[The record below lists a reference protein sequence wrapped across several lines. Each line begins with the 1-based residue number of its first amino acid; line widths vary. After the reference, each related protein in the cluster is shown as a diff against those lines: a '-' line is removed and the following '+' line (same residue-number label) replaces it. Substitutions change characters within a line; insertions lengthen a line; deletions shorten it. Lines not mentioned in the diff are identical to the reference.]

1 MVNMTDTDP
10 PVVSQVRINN
20 GASTA
25 LITNVSVSVTASD
38 PSGIST
44 RCASNNNV
52 TALACSPW
60 VPFSTPFY
68 HSLAAG
74 ADGPRTVYLF
84 LNDTKG
90 NVMQTPA
97 TVGRIE
103 RDNMQAQRERG
114 GAWQANGRI
123 PTYTHLHNNT
133 QPTHTT
139 TGEHHVRR

>member
-44 RCASNNNV
+44 RCASNDNV

-60 VPFSTPFY
+60 VPFTTLFY

-74 ADGPRTVYLF
+74 ADGLRTVYLF

-97 TVGRIE
+97 RVGRIE
-103 RDNMQAQRERG
+103 RRHAGTAG
-114 GAWQANGRI
+114 GGGGVA
-123 PTYTHLHNNT
+123 
-133 QPTHTT
+133 
-139 TGEHHVRR
+139 